1 MNMSSKPN
9 IIPNNNNYLTMN
21 NSNINNSN
29 NQQYYNPFSNNY
41 INTINQNGI
50 NGNFDMKF
58 QTYDPRLNAQNPSQ
72 IPSYMYYQ
80 PQNINFNKQY
90 SQYNEQTN
98 YIPTAP
104 NFSNYDISNTPNFNN
119 VPIVPNSVSN
129 KVNNDN
135 DLISK
140 LKQKYFTNVES
151 NNMYSNSHA
160 NKNLNISKPI
170 PIEQKK
176 ITPVTNVNIE
186 IIKKPEEKNDKIEMI
201 KEKYKLTLLERQKN
215 QSSDNFVDIIQ
226 DNKYK
231 ENIENKTS
239 TLSKEI
245 NYDKNNKEKDKNII
259 KSLSEL
265 ELDKKKNKY
274 FSSDN
279 ITTKILNINETNEKN
294 NNQIIFN
301 KPSNTEIKESS
312 EFSTIEAYRL
322 KLQGKQEKESSLPN
336 TPIISTQTKLNK
348 KDQEKELPVHDND
361 NNISL
366 DNKILNLKQK
376 KIQNLESIDIVNQ
389 LNNTISYK
397 TEKDKNS
404 IPINVPINKI
414 KNKENK
420 LNSLIMK
427 SPEKQKEK
435 KVNHE

>member
-1 MNMSSKPN
+1 MSMNLNKNNETNNTFSSKLNTINVNNNNTNNNFNGAGNIYGSSFNNNNNNNLMNMSSKPN

-245 NYDKNNKEKDKNII
+245 NYDKNNKENII
-259 KSLSEL
+259 SE
-265 ELDKKKNKY
+265 KHVTTM
-274 FSSDN
+274 FSQDDD
-279 ITTKILNINETNEKN
+279 L
-294 NNQIIFN
+294 FN
-301 KPSNTEIKESS
+301 
-312 EFSTIEAYRL
+312 
-322 KLQGKQEKESSLPN
+322 
-336 TPIISTQTKLNK
+336 
-348 KDQEKELPVHDND
+348 
-361 NNISL
+361 
-366 DNKILNLKQK
+366 
-376 KIQNLESIDIVNQ
+376 
-389 LNNTISYK
+389 
-397 TEKDKNS
+397 
-404 IPINVPINKI
+404 
-414 KNKENK
+414 
-420 LNSLIMK
+420 
-427 SPEKQKEK
+427 
-435 KVNHE
+435 